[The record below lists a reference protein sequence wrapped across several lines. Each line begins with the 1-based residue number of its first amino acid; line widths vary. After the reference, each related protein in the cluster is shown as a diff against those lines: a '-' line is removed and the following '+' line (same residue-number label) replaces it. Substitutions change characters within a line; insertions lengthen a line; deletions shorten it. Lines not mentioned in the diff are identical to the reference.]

1 MADTG
6 NGATLTR
13 SGFTVDIVAIVV
25 GEQRIDLLDESLL
38 SSTGFMKKMAAD
50 LADAG
55 SITVEYLYD
64 GTDTSV
70 TLGGAAV
77 STIVTWPLAT
87 GQTTAANLTGTAIV
101 VGKKFPD
108 FRNNELQSAS
118 VEIAWDGKTGP
129 TLTVAT

>member
-13 SGFTVDIVAIVV
+13 SGFTVDIVAITI
-25 GEQRIDLLDESLL
+25 GEQRIELLDESLL
-38 SSTGFMKKMAAD
+38 SSTGFMKKLSAD

-64 GTDTSV
+64 GTDANVSI
-70 TLGGAAV
+70 GGAAV

-87 GQTTAANLTGTAIV
+87 GQTTAANLTGTAIAV
-101 VGKKFPD
+101 SKKFPD
-108 FRNNELQSAS
+108 FRNNELQTATA
-118 VEIAWDGKTGP
+118 EFAWDGKTGP

>member
-13 SGFTVDIVAIVV
+13 SGFTVDIVAITI

-38 SSTGFMKKMAAD
+38 SSTGFMKKLAAD

-55 SITVEYLYD
+55 SITVEYLYA
-64 GTDTSV
+64 GTYASV
-70 TLGGAAV
+70 ALGDAAV
-77 STIVTWPLAT
+77 STIVTWPLGP
-87 GQTTAANLTGTAIV
+87 GQTVPANLTGTAICV
-101 VGKKFPD
+101 SKKFPD
-108 FRNNELQSAS
+108 FRNNELQTATA
-118 VEIAWDGKTGP
+118 EFAWDGKTGP